1 MASPGH
7 FIYWVPVL
15 ELLKIFAH
23 LHIYHRNDCTS
34 ACIIHFISILVLED
48 VIGSDVGVVVVFFG
62 PHCTLYLFQQNER
75 IQLRHSLMI
84 SPSKDVHCSQ
94 RHICSPV
101 ECLLRI
107 QINTSALRRSLK
119 TVSAPN

>member
-15 ELLKIFAH
+15 ELLKIFAQY

-48 VIGSDVGVVVVFFG
+48 VIGSDVGVVVVFFW
-62 PHCTLYLFQQNER
+62 PTLYIVL
-75 IQLRHSLMI
+75 I
-84 SPSKDVHCSQ
+84 SA
-94 RHICSPV
+94 
-101 ECLLRI
+101 E
-107 QINTSALRRSLK
+107 
-119 TVSAPN
+119 